1 MQTTFDFFFDFL
13 QTTFDYYLQ
22 SPIRGY
28 NHTTLRKIRIVTILL
43 FSPNKIPWC
52 VSHDFCC
59 KRFNHISF
67 SSYFVNWASTKD
79 FLFYCIERR
88 NHRNAVPVGKWWR
101 HFYFFKSMC
110 LVESPYMAAKNIYS
124 MSHMKMEWLRK
135 TLDVWNFNYQS
146 FLEKHSI
153 TSKY

>member
-1 MQTTFDFFFDFL
+1 MIIFRCLSADLIFCFEFL

-28 NHTTLRKIRIVTILL
+28 NHTTLRKIVTILL

-101 HFYFFKSMC
+101 LFFSLK
-110 LVESPYMAAKNIYS
+110 AYS
-124 MSHMKMEWLRK
+124 WLRALRWRRR
-135 TLDVWNFNYQS
+135 TYIQCLIWRWS
-146 FLEKHSI
+146 GLEKL
-153 TSKY
+153 